1 MSRLFITQRELDFM
15 SDLTKEVTKDVVGHK
30 IYYYH
35 VREDLS
41 NVNNVYEESTKK
53 VFDAPIEIECRI
65 DWGTPEVKTTKFG
78 YEQMWNVEAFIHYR
92 DMYDRDIEL
101 HTGDYFSY
109 GSVFFEVTSYHIE
122 KFMFGQVERIAG
134 YRLVG
139 KQTRVDHID
148 LVPKGP
154 TEESFTGPD
163 AIQKTF
169 VQQRGNATNDLGK
182 TGDIRQLRKDGKLED
197 PIGGPQKVSP
207 DGTTGDTDGV
217 GSSFYDGD

>member
-1 MSRLFITQRELDFM
+1 
-15 SDLTKEVTKDVVGHK
+15 
-30 IYYYH
+30 
-35 VREDLS
+35 
-41 NVNNVYEESTKK
+41 
-53 VFDAPIEIECRI
+53 
-65 DWGTPEVKTTKFG
+65 
-78 YEQMWNVEAFIHYR
+78 MWNVEAFIHYR

-122 KFMFGQVERIAG
+122 KFMFGQVERVAG

-148 LVPKGP
+148 LAPKGP

-169 VQQRGNATNDLGK
+169 VQQRGKSENELGK
-182 TGDIRQLRKDGKLED
+182 TGDVRQLRKDGKLEEYFITD
-197 PIGGPQKVSP
+197 AISLGNWTVTPGLRFTDYETTEVKWSDEQARAVVASTSTKKVEVINIIQPTIKVLLAPEPTNARTISRVEIGAAKIS
-207 DGTTGDTDGV
+207 
-217 GSSFYDGD
+217 

>member
-41 NVNNVYEESTKK
+41 NVNDVYEESTKK
-53 VFDAPIEIECRI
+53 VFDAPVEIECRI
-65 DWGTPEVKTTKFG
+65 DWGTPEVKTNRFG
-78 YEQMWNVEAFIHYR
+78 YEKMWNVEVFIHYR

-109 GSVFFEVTSYHIE
+109 GSVFFEVTSFFIE
-122 KFMFGQVERIAG
+122 KFNFGQVERVVG
-134 YRLVG
+134 YKLTG
-139 KQTRVDHID
+139 KQTRADHID
-148 LVPKGP
+148 MIPHGP
-154 TEESFTGPD
+154 TEESFTEKD
-163 AIQKTF
+163 AIQKSF
-169 VQQRGNATNDLGK
+169 VQQRGNATNELGK
-182 TGDIRQLRKDGKLED
+182 TGDIRQLRKDGKLDD
-197 PIGGPQKVSP
+197 PLSGPQKVAP
-207 DGTTGDTDGV
+207 DGTKGDIDGV